1 MVFWPHSRFSIFI
14 KCPNM
19 NNFIIL
25 FSFYFFGSPASKKSL
40 HLETR
45 LYYINIVSLTYANL
59 LVKNS
64 INTHVYTCTCVK
76 IYILVNKFEILMVVI
91 YLYITRRCF
100 YLFLTYLAYFYTEY
114 FCWPLTS
121 SICNITDIMKC
132 DYFI

>member
-1 MVFWPHSRFSIFI
+1 
-14 KCPNM
+14 M

-25 FSFYFFGSPASKKSL
+25 FSFYFFVSPASQKSL

-91 YLYITRRCF
+91 YKYITRRCF

-114 FCWPLTS
+114 FC
-121 SICNITDIMKC
+121 
-132 DYFI
+132 